1 MGGGK
6 GVGGWGV
13 TPGAHRGVPDTSL
26 YHNRRQRPNPRIQGS
41 SPNPNPKGGGGQ
53 PPTATRNHHSHAEG
67 ERPAGGCKGDNPA
80 YRQLEVP
87 THTARREGE
96 EKPNPPMNSDEVIP
110 GGNRG
115 QPGPTG
121 GAGCKIRPSGA

>member
-41 SPNPNPKGGGGQ
+41 SPNPNPKGGGGSNHQ
-53 PPTATRNHHSHAEG
+53 PQPATTIPMRRGNAPRGGAKGTTPPTVS
-67 ERPAGGCKGDNPA
+67 
-80 YRQLEVP
+80 
-87 THTARREGE
+87 
-96 EKPNPPMNSDEVIP
+96 
-110 GGNRG
+110 
-115 QPGPTG
+115 
-121 GAGCKIRPSGA
+121 